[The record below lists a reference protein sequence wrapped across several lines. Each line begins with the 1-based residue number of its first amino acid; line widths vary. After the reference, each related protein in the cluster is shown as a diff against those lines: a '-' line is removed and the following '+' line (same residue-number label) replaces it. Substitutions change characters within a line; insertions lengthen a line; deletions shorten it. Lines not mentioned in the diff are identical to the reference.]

1 MIRITIFLLLIWINN
16 PLHATEPQ
24 VVESVDLGRY
34 TGLWFEIARLP
45 NRFQKQCTAG
55 TTARYT
61 LMEDGQI
68 RVVNSCYKAD
78 GSKGSVTGLAK
89 VVDAESNAK
98 LQVSLL
104 RFLGKQWFW
113 GDYWIIGLD
122 DDYKWAVVGHPE
134 RKYGW
139 ILSRTPEISDSLRQN
154 INSLLDQQ
162 GYNPDL
168 FEDTLP
174 FKGHTKGGQQ

>member
-1 MIRITIFLLLIWINN
+1 MLRLLVLLLLFLANN
-16 PLHATEPQ
+16 PITATEPQ
-24 VVESVDLGRY
+24 VVESVDLDRY
-34 TGLWFEIARLP
+34 TGLWFEIARIP

-61 LMEDGQI
+61 LMEDGPI
-68 RVVNSCYKAD
+68 RVVNSCYKED
-78 GSKGSVTGLAK
+78 GSKDRVTGLAK
-89 VVDAESNAK
+89 VVDVESNAK
-98 LQVSLL
+98 LQVSFL

-122 DDYKWAVVGHPE
+122 EEYKWAVIGHPE

-154 INSLLDQQ
+154 INGLLNQQ

-168 FEDTLP
+168 FENTLP
-174 FKGHTKGGQQ
+174 FKGHIKGGQQ